1 MTNFVTTFFYEV
13 WGTVNGK
20 FTMLRMCTTYTE
32 ANEYA
37 NTIKFYGPI
46 IKAIR

>member
-1 MTNFVTTFFYEV
+1 MTQFITQFFYEV

-20 FTMLRMCTTYTE
+20 FMLLRMCNTYIE
-32 ANEYA
+32 ANDYA
-37 NTIKFYGPI
+37 NSIKFYSPI